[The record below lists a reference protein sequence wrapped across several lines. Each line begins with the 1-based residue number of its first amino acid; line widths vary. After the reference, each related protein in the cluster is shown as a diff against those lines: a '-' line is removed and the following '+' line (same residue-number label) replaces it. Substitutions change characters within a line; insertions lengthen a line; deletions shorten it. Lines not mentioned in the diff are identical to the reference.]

1 MRVWSRRALAILSAL
16 PLGCATIVH
25 GGNRQTVSITSTPP
39 GATATIDGTTTVQT
53 PATIELKRNKDHVVV
68 IEKPGY
74 QPTTVLVDR
83 ELSAWIWGNIFLPT
97 LLVDFITGGAYHLES
112 ADVGVR
118 LTPTNTISATAPVMP

>member
-1 MRVWSRRALAILSAL
+1 MRVWSRRALAILSAV

-39 GATATIDGTTTVQT
+39 DATATIDGTTTVQT
-53 PATIELKRNKDHVVV
+53 PAKVELKRNKDHVVV

-83 ELSAWIWGNIFLPT
+83 EFSAWIWGNGFGLIAII
-97 LLVDFITGGAYHLES
+97 DFITGGAYHLES
-112 ADVGVR
+112 ADVDVR
-118 LTPTNTISATAPVMP
+118 LAPNSTVSITAPVTP